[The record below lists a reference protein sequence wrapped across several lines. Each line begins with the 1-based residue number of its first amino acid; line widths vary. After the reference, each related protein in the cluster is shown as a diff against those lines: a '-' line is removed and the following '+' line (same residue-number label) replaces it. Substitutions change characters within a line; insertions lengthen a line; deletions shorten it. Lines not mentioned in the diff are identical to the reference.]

1 MRAWGGVTLVII
13 AAGLIR
19 LRLLNVPL
27 DRDEGEYAYIGHLLL
42 AGALPYASAYSM
54 KLPGIY
60 GVYAGLLKI
69 FGETPAGIR
78 LGLTLVTSASTV
90 CVFLLGR
97 RLLGPWPGVAAAAMF
112 STLTLSPAFLG
123 IAANA
128 EHFAVL
134 PGLIGL
140 VLLLRAGPSGSIGAC
155 LTAGVL
161 LGVALVVKQHAVSFV
176 LCAAMYLGLARARR
190 ALVFVLAGAL
200 VPVVAVSLWLA
211 AAGAFPE
218 FWFWTVTYA
227 SAYASIRSPADGL
240 AVLPEILGMILPF
253 CFVSVALAGVGA
265 VFAVGDRDLRP
276 VARLL
281 VPFALTSLL
290 STVIGFYFRQQYFL
304 LLAPALALL
313 TAVAVCVLSRRLQPR
328 LGVAGVGVAAA
339 VLALALSH
347 TLWAHRTI
355 LFRLGPDAVA
365 RAIYGGNPFPESVA
379 VGRYLKERTGAEDR
393 IVVIGSEP
401 EVYFYAHRRAG
412 TRYIYM
418 YPLFEN
424 QPYAA
429 SMQDELIRDVETT
442 APRFVVYVNVPTS
455 WLVSPAAPRRLL
467 DWFDAYRQAHL
478 EQVGL
483 VDMLTP
489 QLTLVYWDGD
499 ARGRTPRSNLWLA
512 VYRRREPS

>member
-1 MRAWGGVTLVII
+1 VRAWGGVTLVII

-19 LRLLNVPL
+19 LRLLSVPL
-27 DRDEGEYAYIGHLLL
+27 DRDEGEYAYIAHLLL
-42 AGALPYASAYSM
+42 AGTPPYASAYSM

-60 GVYAGLLKI
+60 GVYAGLLKV

-97 RLLGPWPGVAAAAMF
+97 RLLGVWPGVAAAATF
-112 STLTLSPAFLG
+112 AALTLSPAFLG
-123 IAANA
+123 TAANA

-134 PGLIGL
+134 PGLLGL
-140 VLLLRAGPSGSIGAC
+140 VLILRAGAFGARGAL
-155 LTAGVL
+155 LTAGAL
-161 LGVALVVKQHAVSFV
+161 LGLALVVKQHAASFV
-176 LCAAMYLGLARARR
+176 LCAAVYLALPHAWRALGL
-190 ALVFVLAGAL
+190 VLGGAL
-200 VPVVAVSLWLA
+200 VPVVAVALWLA
-211 AAGAFPE
+211 MAGAFRE

-240 AVLPEILGMILPF
+240 AVLPEILGTIVPF
-253 CFVSVALAGVGA
+253 CFLSLILAGVGA
-265 VFAVGDRDLRP
+265 VLTVGDRTLRS
-276 VARLL
+276 VARFL
-281 VPFALTSLL
+281 VPFAVTSSLATL
-290 STVIGFYFRQQYFL
+290 IGFYFRPQYFL
-304 LLAPALALL
+304 LLAPALALFGAI
-313 TAVAVCVLSRRLQPR
+313 AVHALARRLEPR
-328 LGVAGVGVAAA
+328 LGGAGLAIAAA
-339 VLALALSH
+339 VVLLAVSH
-347 TLWAHRTI
+347 TLWAHRAI

-379 VGRYLKERTGAEDR
+379 VGRFLRERTGVDDR

-401 EVYFYAHRRAG
+401 EVYFYARRRAG

-429 SMQDELIRDVETT
+429 AMQDELIRDVETA

-455 WLVSPAAPRRLL
+455 WLVSPAAPRRMLE
-467 DWFDAYRQAHL
+467 WFDGYRQAHL

-512 VYRRREPS
+512 VYRRRDAS